1 MSGDDKMIKKERFIA
16 IQKAVD
22 EKGIVNVNELIEAL
36 DVSDMTIRRDLDEL
50 AKAGK
55 IHRIHGGAQR
65 VENIEDVE
73 LTRNEKTIVNSELKE
88 QVAKKAADL
97 IVPGDTLYL
106 GPGTTIEP
114 LIKYVEHPEQIRVV
128 TNSLPVFEAWK
139 QTDAE
144 IVLIGGNF
152 RKKSGAFIGG
162 LAEQML
168 RELKFTKAFVSAN
181 GINDENVMT
190 ANAEEGQTQAVALN
204 NAQEKIMMIDETKFN
219 RNDFYRYYSLYNIDC
234 IITSDGLDDNTLKHY
249 SSYVEIKK

>member
-1 MSGDDKMIKKERFIA
+1 MSGDDKMIKKERLIA

-144 IVLIGGNF
+144 IVLIGGNL

>member
-1 MSGDDKMIKKERFIA
+1 MIA

-73 LTRNEKTIVNSELKE
+73 LTHNEKTVVNSDLKE
-88 QVAKKAADL
+88 QVAKKAAGL

-114 LIKYVEHPEQIRVV
+114 LIKYVDHPEQIRVV
-128 TNSLPVFEAWK
+128 TNSLPVFEACK
-139 QTDAE
+139 QTDTE

-168 RELKFTKAFVSAN
+168 M
-181 GINDENVMT
+181 DECVMT

-204 NAQEKIMMIDETKFN
+204 NAQEKIMLLDETKFN
-219 RNDFYRYYSLYNIDC
+219 RNDFYRYYSLYNVDC
-234 IITSDGLDDNTLKHY
+234 IITSDGLDDSTLKHY

>member
-1 MSGDDKMIKKERFIA
+1 M
-16 IQKAVD
+16 
-22 EKGIVNVNELIEAL
+22 
-36 DVSDMTIRRDLDEL
+36 
-50 AKAGK
+50 
-55 IHRIHGGAQR
+55 
-65 VENIEDVE
+65 
-73 LTRNEKTIVNSELKE
+73 KE
-88 QVAKKAADL
+88 QVAKKAANL

-181 GINDENVMT
+181 GINDECVMT

-204 NAQEKIMMIDETKFN
+204 NAQKKIMMLDETKFN
-219 RNDFYRYYSLYNIDC
+219 RNDFYRYYSLYNVDC
-234 IITSDGLDDNTLKHY
+234 IITSDGLSDSTLKHY

>member
-1 MSGDDKMIKKERFIA
+1 MSGDDKMLKKERLIA

-65 VENIEDVE
+65 VENSEDVE
-73 LTRNEKTIVNSELKE
+73 LTRNEKIIVNSELKE

-128 TNSLPVFEAWK
+128 TNS
-139 QTDAE
+139 
-144 IVLIGGNF
+144 
-152 RKKSGAFIGG
+152 KKSGAFIGG

-181 GINDENVMT
+181 GINDGSVMT

-204 NAQEKIMMIDETKFN
+204 NAQEKIMMLDETKFN
-219 RNDFYRYYSLYNIDC
+219 RNDFYRYYNLYNIDC
-234 IITSDGLDDNTLKHY
+234 IVTSNGLSDSTFKHY
-249 SSYVEIKK
+249 SSYVDIKK

>member
-1 MSGDDKMIKKERFIA
+1 MSGDDKMIKKERLIA

-152 RKKSGAFIGG
+152 RKKSGAFIRG

>member
-1 MSGDDKMIKKERFIA
+1 MLKKERLIA

-22 EKGIVNVNELIEAL
+22 EKGIVNVNDLIEAL

-50 AKAGK
+50 AKSGK

-88 QVAKKAADL
+88 QVAKKAANL

-128 TNSLPVFEAWK
+128 TNSLPVFE
-139 QTDAE
+139 D
-144 IVLIGGNF
+144 
-152 RKKSGAFIGG
+152 RKS
-162 LAEQML
+162 
-168 RELKFTKAFVSAN
+168 V
-181 GINDENVMT
+181 V
-190 ANAEEGQTQAVALN
+190 
-204 NAQEKIMMIDETKFN
+204 
-219 RNDFYRYYSLYNIDC
+219 
-234 IITSDGLDDNTLKHY
+234 
-249 SSYVEIKK
+249 

>member
-1 MSGDDKMIKKERFIA
+1 MSGDDKMIKKERLIA

-190 ANAEEGQTQAVALN
+190 ANSEEGQTQAVALN

>member
-1 MSGDDKMIKKERFIA
+1 MSGDDKIIKKERLIA

-204 NAQEKIMMIDETKFN
+204 NAQEKIMLLDETKFN

>member
-1 MSGDDKMIKKERFIA
+1 MLKKERLIA

-73 LTRNEKTIVNSELKE
+73 LTHNEKTVVNSDLKE
-88 QVAKKAADL
+88 QVAKKAAGL

-114 LIKYVEHPEQIRVV
+114 LIKYVDHPEQIRVV
-128 TNSLPVFEAWK
+128 TNSLPVFEACK
-139 QTDAE
+139 QTDTE

-168 RELKFTKAFVSAN
+168 MELKFTKAFVSAN
-181 GINDENVMT
+181 GINDECVMT
-190 ANAEEGQTQAVALN
+190 SNAEEGQTQAVALN
-204 NAQEKIMMIDETKFN
+204 NAQEKIMLLDETKFN
-219 RNDFYRYYSLYNIDC
+219 RNDFYRYYSLYNVDC
-234 IITSDGLDDNTLKHY
+234 IITSDGLDDSTLKHY

>member
-1 MSGDDKMIKKERFIA
+1 MSGDDKMIKKERLIA

-219 RNDFYRYYSLYNIDC
+219 RNDFNRYYSLYNIDC

>member
-1 MSGDDKMIKKERFIA
+1 MIKKERLIA

-128 TNSLPVFEAWK
+128 TNNLPVFEAWK

>member
-1 MSGDDKMIKKERFIA
+1 MSGDDKMIKKERLIA

-128 TNSLPVFEAWK
+128 TNSLPVFESWK

>member
-1 MSGDDKMIKKERFIA
+1 MLKKERLIA

-22 EKGIVNVNELIEAL
+22 EKGIVNVNDLIEAL

-50 AKAGK
+50 VKAGK

-88 QVAKKAADL
+88 QVAKKAANL

-181 GINDENVMT
+181 GINDECVMT

-204 NAQEKIMMIDETKFN
+204 NAQKKIMMLDETKFN
-219 RNDFYRYYSLYNIDC
+219 RNDFYRYYSLYNVDC

>member
-1 MSGDDKMIKKERFIA
+1 MLKKERLIA

-55 IHRIHGGAQR
+55 INRIHGGAQR

-73 LTRNEKTIVNSELKE
+73 LTHNEKTVVNSDLKE
-88 QVAKKAADL
+88 QVAKKAAGL

-114 LIKYVEHPEQIRVV
+114 LIKYVDHPEQIRIV
-128 TNSLPVFEAWK
+128 TNSLPVFEACK

-144 IVLIGGNF
+144 IVLIGG
-152 RKKSGAFIGG
+152 

-168 RELKFTKAFVSAN
+168 MELKFTKAFVSAN
-181 GINDENVMT
+181 GINDECVMT

-204 NAQEKIMMIDETKFN
+204 NAQEKIMLLDETKFN

-234 IITSDGLDDNTLKHY
+234 IITSDGLDDSTLKHY

>member
-1 MSGDDKMIKKERFIA
+1 MLKKERLIA

-22 EKGIVNVNELIEAL
+22 EKGIINVNELIEML
-36 DVSDMTIRRDLDEL
+36 NVSDMTIRRDLDEL

-65 VENIEDVE
+65 IDNVEDLE
-73 LTRNEKTIVNSELKE
+73 LTRNEKTVVNSELKE
-88 QVAKKAADL
+88 QVARKAAGL
-97 IVPGDTLYL
+97 IVPGDTVYL
-106 GPGTTIEP
+106 GPGTTVEP
-114 LIKYVEHPEQIRVV
+114 VIRYVRKPEQIRIV

-139 QTDAE
+139 NTGAE
-144 IVLIGGNF
+144 LVLIGGSF
-152 RKKSGAFIGG
+152 RRKSGAFIGG

-204 NAQEKIMMIDETKFN
+204 NAQDKVMLLDETKFN
-219 RNDFYRYYSLYNIDC
+219 KNDFYRYYNLYNIDR
-234 IITSDGLDDNTLKHY
+234 IVTSDGLSDSTFRHY
-249 SSYVEIKK
+249 STFTEIIR

>member
-1 MSGDDKMIKKERFIA
+1 MSGDDKMFKKERLIA
-16 IQKAVD
+16 IQKTVD

-181 GINDENVMT
+181 GINDESVMT
-190 ANAEEGQTQAVALN
+190 ANVEEGQAQAVAIN
-204 NAQEKIMMIDETKFN
+204 NAQEKIMMLDETKFN
-219 RNDFYRYYSLYNIDC
+219 RNDFYRYYSLYNVDC
-234 IITSDGLDDNTLKHY
+234 IITSDGLDDDTLKHY
-249 SSYVEIKK
+249 SSYVDIKK